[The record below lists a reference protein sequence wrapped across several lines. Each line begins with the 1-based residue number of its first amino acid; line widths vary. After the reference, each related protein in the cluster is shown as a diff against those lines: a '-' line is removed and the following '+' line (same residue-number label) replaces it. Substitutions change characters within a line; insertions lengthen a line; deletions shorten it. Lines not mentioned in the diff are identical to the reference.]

1 MVADDGVSVREY
13 TTQVKL
19 QSIKLMLL
27 NVPQVLLQSAIQMLH
42 TVMCAHSLPCGC
54 IKRVNGEQ

>member
-27 NVPQVLLQSAIQMLH
+27 NVPQVLLQGAIEMLH
-42 TVMCAHSLPCGC
+42 TVMCVHSLPCRC